1 MPMTRLAID
10 IVGVAKLWAYDNG
23 GRRQGNAGS
32 ADAIV
37 SVSQGITMLRVR
49 PPVSRLSWRKSSH
62 SLANGE
68 CVEVAAI
75 SDGMAVRDSNDKC
88 ETLLLCLA
96 ADWRA
101 FTATIKKLER

>member
-1 MPMTRLAID
+1 MPLSRFTID
-10 IVGVAKLWAYDNG
+10 IVGVAKLWAYANG
-23 GRRQGNAGS
+23 GRRRENAGS

-37 SVSQGITMLRVR
+37 SVSQGITMLRER

-68 CVEVAAI
+68 CVEVAAF
-75 SDGMAVRDSNDKC
+75 SDGTAIRDSNDKC
-88 ETLLLCLA
+88 GTRLLCLA

-101 FTATIKKLER
+101 FTAAIKKLTC